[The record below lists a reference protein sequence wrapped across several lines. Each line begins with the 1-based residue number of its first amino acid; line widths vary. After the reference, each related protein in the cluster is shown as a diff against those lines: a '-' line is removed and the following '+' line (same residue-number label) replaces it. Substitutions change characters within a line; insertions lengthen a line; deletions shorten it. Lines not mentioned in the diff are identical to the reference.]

1 MMGDKSSFAV
11 STYAL
16 FDLSLRDAIVQ
27 LLQKNWKG
35 IEIMCEENHV
45 DLLDWSWEQL
55 KEFKRLGD
63 ERGIA
68 WSIHAPISGCNLAAD
83 SGPTREQTMDT
94 MKRCLEIA
102 SFLDCTHV
110 VMHAGEVED
119 RLAETERARGVE
131 NVSQALRVLTS
142 ELSAKGRTILT
153 VENVPPYPKVLGWNV
168 EDLVRICR
176 HVNSSRVGIV
186 YDVGHAHLIR
196 PGYAIDALQEVLPH
210 LSALHLSDNFG
221 KLDDHLAIGDGTI
234 PFTPILS
241 LLKDNGFA
249 GHWVVETKQLG
260 CAEVSVERLLRAGG
274 E

>member
-1 MMGDKSSFAV
+1 MRDKGSFSV

-27 LLQKNWKG
+27 LLQKDWKG
-35 IEIMCEENHV
+35 IEIMCEENHA
-45 DLLDWSWEQL
+45 DLLDWSWERL
-55 KEFKRLGD
+55 KELKQQGN
-63 ERGIA
+63 EGEIA

-83 SGPTREQTMDT
+83 AGSTRDQTLNT

-119 RLAETERARGVE
+119 RLAESERARGVE
-131 NVSQALRVLTS
+131 NVSQAIHVLTS
-142 ELSAKGRTILT
+142 ELSAESRTILT

-168 EDLVRICR
+168 EDLVRICQ
-176 HVNSSRVGIV
+176 HVDSSRVRIV

-196 PGYAIDALQEVLPH
+196 PGYAIDALQKVLPY

-221 KLDDHLAIGDGTI
+221 KLDDHLAVGEGTI
-234 PFTPILS
+234 PFEPILS

-249 GHWVVETKQLG
+249 GHWVVETKQLA
-260 CAEVSVERLLRAGG
+260 CAEASVERLLRAGG
-274 E
+274 K

>member
-1 MMGDKSSFAV
+1 MMRDKSSFAV

-16 FDLSLRDAIVQ
+16 FDLSLRDAISE
-27 LLQKNWKG
+27 LFHNDWKG
-35 IEIMCEENHV
+35 IEIMCDENHAE
-45 DLLDWSWEQL
+45 LLDWSWEQL
-55 KEFKRLGD
+55 RELKQQGV
-63 ERGIA
+63 ERGIT
-68 WSIHAPISGCNLAAD
+68 WSIHAPIGGCNLAAD
-83 SGPTREQTMDT
+83 AGSSREQTTDT

-119 RLAETERARGVE
+119 RLAHSDRVRGVE
-131 NVSQALRVLTS
+131 NVSKALQILSS
-142 ELSAKGRTILT
+142 ELSVEGRTILT

-176 HVNSSRVGIV
+176 NVNSTQVRIV

-196 PGYAIDALQEVLPH
+196 PDYAFAALQEVLPY
-210 LSALHLSDNFG
+210 LSALHLSDNYG

-234 PFTPILS
+234 PFAPILS
-241 LLKDNGFA
+241 LLSDNGFM

-260 CAEVSVERLLRAGG
+260 CAEVSVGRMLGAGG
-274 E
+274 N

>member
-1 MMGDKSSFAV
+1 MRDKSSFAV

-16 FDLSLRDAIVQ
+16 FDLALRDAITE
-27 LLQKNWKG
+27 LFHSDWKG
-35 IEIMCEENHV
+35 IEIMCEENHA

-55 KEFKRLGD
+55 KELKQQGC
-63 ERGIA
+63 ERGIT

-83 SGPTREQTMDT
+83 AGSSRDQTMDT

-119 RLAETERARGVE
+119 RLAESERARGVE
-131 NVSQALRVLTS
+131 NVSQALQMLTS
-142 ELSAKGRTILT
+142 ELSAEGRTILT

-168 EDLVRICR
+168 EDLVRIC
-176 HVNSSRVGIV
+176 HDVNSAQVRIV

-196 PGYAIDALQEVLPH
+196 AGYAFDALQEVLPY
-210 LSALHLSDNFG
+210 LSALHLSDNYG

-234 PFTPILS
+234 PFAPILS
-241 LLKDNGFA
+241 LLADNGFA

-260 CAEVSVERLLRAGG
+260 CAEASVERLLRAGG
-274 E
+274 Q